1 MNILESNLRSKHTRN
16 KMPIN
21 FQSTR
26 YKRQCIDTI
35 KRLWLDNP
43 DKPSLKVERLYW
55 QYVDN
60 VAIPLKMA
68 DEFIDELSD
77 FMVDYL
83 QKRYEALL
91 NEKKITL
98 QRIEQLLINQI
109 DEVYNRMFSLIEIW
123 VLTYKGPAP
132 QLSDINKEQSVH
144 VSFVERNTRDGIAI
158 LKSIPVPRNQQTL
171 SEIQTAWLT
180 KYGSATNKVIAD
192 MKEWG
197 SRKTVMGDSENV
209 YRSVL
214 RGLWAKIKESES
226 LKDEL
231 IARLWEECNEA
242 LEMCADGHVA
252 RLINVM
258 VGFDDKFG
266 NILSPKEYF
275 QNNIALISNSDAP
288 HSFKLEHATRLMDEI
303 NMPKEE
309 RAAWLE
315 AL

>member
-1 MNILESNLRSKHTRN
+1 MEITN
-16 KMPIN
+16 KLQATNTMPIN
-21 FQSTR
+21 FKSTR
-26 YKRQCIDTI
+26 YKRQYIDTI

-43 DKPSLKVERLYW
+43 DKPPLKVERLYW
-55 QYVDN
+55 HYVDN
-60 VAIPLKMA
+60 VAIPLKMV
-68 DEFIDELSD
+68 DEFIDEVSD
-77 FMVDYL
+77 FMVDFL

-132 QLSDINKEQSVH
+132 QLSDINKPQSVH
-144 VSFVERNTRDGIAI
+144 VSFVERQSRDGINI
-158 LKSIPVPRNQQTL
+158 LKSVSVPRNQQTL
-171 SEIQTAWLT
+171 SEIQTVWLT

-209 YRSVL
+209 YRLVL
-214 RGLWAKIKESES
+214 RGLWAKIKESHT

-231 IARLWEECNEA
+231 ITRLWEECNEA

-252 RLINVM
+252 RLVNVM

-288 HSFKLEHATRLMDEI
+288 HAFKMEHASRLMDEI
-303 NMPKEE
+303 NMPTEE

>member
-1 MNILESNLRSKHTRN
+1 
-16 KMPIN
+16 MPIN
-21 FQSTR
+21 YKSLR
-26 YKRQCIDTI
+26 YKRQCIDVI
-35 KRLWLDNP
+35 KNLWLDNP
-43 DKPSLKVERLYW
+43 DNPPKKVERLYW
-55 QYVDN
+55 QFLDN
-60 VAIPLKMA
+60 QEIPVKNA

-91 NEKKITL
+91 DEKKITL
-98 QRIEQLLINQI
+98 QRVEKLLINQI

-123 VLTYKGPAP
+123 VLTYKGPLP
-132 QLSDINKEQSVH
+132 QLSDINKPQSVH
-144 VSFVERNTRDGIAI
+144 VSFVERQSRDGINI
-158 LKSIPVPRNQQTL
+158 LKNIPVPKNQQTL

-180 KYGSATNKVIAD
+180 RYGSATNKVIAD

-209 YRSVL
+209 YRIVL
-214 RGLWAKIKESES
+214 RGLWAKIKESDS

-252 RLINVM
+252 RLVNVM

-275 QNNIALISNSDAP
+275 QNNIALISKSDSP
-288 HSFKLEHATRLMDEI
+288 HLFKIEHVTRLMDEI
-303 NMPKEE
+303 NMPTEE